1 MGIIPNFIDLGSYKD
16 PDEFLTEKGPAAFE
30 EKIKGSIPFLDHILN
45 DLAPR
50 KDAHDTES
58 KINTLN
64 KVFEAISPL
73 QNSNLVYL

>member
-58 KINTLN
+58 KKKQGNPSGTQQGKWVTQTRLG
-64 KVFEAISPL
+64 
-73 QNSNLVYL
+73 